1 MTTINPAL
9 FRSQLKANWQ
19 ISKHYPNIFIEQ
31 ELLCLMYY
39 YQLACSLF
47 ALYSKYLLVAAMQLY
62 SINIGIIFISIII
75 LSFSVIIPKPPW
87 YQGGWILSNYTSAQ
101 QYQDL
106 LNVIWM
112 FYYFFDMHDLNESLF
127 LTFSILSVRLLA
139 LVPLTVIF
147 LFITTHALL

>member
-1 MTTINPAL
+1 MINPAP

-75 LSFSVIIPKPPW
+75 LSFSVIILKPPW
-87 YQGGWILSNYTSAQ
+87 YHRITFIGF
-101 QYQDL
+101 YQIIHRHNNIKIFL
-106 LNVIWM
+106 MFYECVIIFWYAWSKWVIILNV
-112 FYYFFDMHDLNESLF
+112 
-127 LTFSILSVRLLA
+127 
-139 LVPLTVIF
+139 
-147 LFITTHALL
+147 

>member
-47 ALYSKYLLVAAMQLY
+47 ALYSKDLFVAAMQLY

-75 LSFSVIIPKPPW
+75 LSFSVIILKPPW
-87 YQGGWILSNYTSAQ
+87 YHRITFIGFYQIIHWHNNIKIFLMFYECVIIFWYTWSKWVII
-101 QYQDL
+101 
-106 LNVIWM
+106 LNV
-112 FYYFFDMHDLNESLF
+112 
-127 LTFSILSVRLLA
+127 
-139 LVPLTVIF
+139 
-147 LFITTHALL
+147 

>member
-1 MTTINPAL
+1 MINPAP

-47 ALYSKYLLVAAMQLY
+47 ALYSKDLFVAAMQLY

-75 LSFSVIIPKPPW
+75 LSFSVIILKPPW
-87 YQGGWILSNYTSAQ
+87 YHRITFIGF
-101 QYQDL
+101 YQIIHWHNNIKIFL
-106 LNVIWM
+106 MFYECVIIFWYAWSKWVIILNV
-112 FYYFFDMHDLNESLF
+112 
-127 LTFSILSVRLLA
+127 
-139 LVPLTVIF
+139 
-147 LFITTHALL
+147 